1 MAATVSCALSATRII
16 DTRSAR
22 LAPRA
27 CCSGASPQAYPLVCK
42 AGCPTWERVRPPI
55 VVQGMSKQ
63 SLSAAAVLVVEDEP
77 LVRDYVSDLL
87 GQSGFE
93 VVEASTGEEALLV
106 LAEGGVCAI
115 VSDVSMPGAVN
126 GFELA
131 RRVREESPRT
141 GVVLVSGVI
150 EPDVHLPGGVRFL
163 TKPVKA
169 STLLRL
175 LREVADPRVSLP
187 EPTSDELP

>member
-1 MAATVSCALSATRII
+1 VH
-16 DTRSAR
+16 
-22 LAPRA
+22 
-27 CCSGASPQAYPLVCK
+27 PL
-42 AGCPTWERVRPPI
+42 I

-63 SLSAAAVLVVEDEP
+63 SMSVAAVLVVEDEP

-87 GQSGFE
+87 GQSGFD
-93 VVEASTGEEALLV
+93 VVEASTGEEALSV
-106 LAEGGVCAI
+106 LAEGGVCAV
-115 VSDVSMPGAVN
+115 VSDVSMPGTVN

-175 LREVADPRVSLP
+175 LREVADPRVRLP
-187 EPTSDELP
+187 APTSDELP